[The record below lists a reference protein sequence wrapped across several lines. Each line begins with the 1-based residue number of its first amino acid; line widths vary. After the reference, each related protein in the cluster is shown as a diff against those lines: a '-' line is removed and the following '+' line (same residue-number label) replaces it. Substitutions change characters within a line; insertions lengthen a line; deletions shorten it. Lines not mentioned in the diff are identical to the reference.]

1 MSFPVPTEPQQW
13 LSWVGDLARRM
24 TDYGQNQV
32 NLFSDYQVLVQRALA
47 ISSSSVAIFACLLA
61 IYCFLAIDPKRLVF
75 RHQLIAFLLL
85 FDLLKACILLLYPAR
100 VLTHPTAYANRRFC
114 QVVGFFTA
122 TAIEGADL
130 AILSF
135 ALHTLLLIF
144 KPDLSMKVPETGRVE
159 GGLYKYRY
167 YVYGLSFV
175 IPLVMASLAYI
186 GVGYISFVCWC
197 YLPQQPVWYRL
208 VLSWVP
214 RYLIIVTII
223 LVYGLIYYY
232 VLKEFK
238 ALGGVFTTMQH
249 QHTRDSNVKPSFFSA
264 LRFFFYNIR
273 DFFHERFVV
282 PKAERDGNTSSSET
296 SAVEAVG
303 SRTKTVQSLD
313 ESPNNEQHDH
323 VNHTHNIIHD
333 PELEAANLASFRK
346 RQKTIER
353 QMKSIFIYP
362 VAYVSV
368 WLFPFLLQCTQ
379 FNHERTHGPVYWLN
393 YLGAFMQPFNGFVD
407 SLVFFYREEPWKYT
421 IMKNYEKDN
430 AYRLDHYVRHHSG
443 DLDTLD
449 RRRRYSSY
457 SADMAI
463 DIQQYSLWRRVLAKL
478 RLPLMG
484 LPTEENIAK
493 FQNNYLT
500 TRLEEQRSSAG
511 QGLGNIQQVEGNPD
525 FTSLMT
531 KHDFSNLLTGDLAEG
546 DFRLTLENYSLN
558 FSKERRSSYSS
569 QGRNELRTSITSPSN
584 KSSRSRRFS
593 TMDPHEAIPESK
605 EYVPQES
612 SAGNRKGTASYAN
625 SKRPSQRSERSGSEE
640 VELDFLQFLRDGP

>member
-1 MSFPVPTEPQQW
+1 MPPPW
-13 LSWVGDLARRM
+13 LSWAGELLKRQ
-24 TDYGQNQV
+24 TDYGQNQLE
-32 NLFSDYQVLVQRALA
+32 LFSDYQNLVQRALA
-47 ISSSSVAIFACLLA
+47 ILSSLVAIFACLLA
-61 IYCFLAIDPKRLVF
+61 MYCFLAIDPKRLVF

-100 VLTHPTAYANRRFC
+100 VLTHPTAYVNKRFC

-144 KPDLSMKVPETGRVE
+144 RPQLSVKLSETGRVE

-214 RYLIIVTII
+214 RYLIIVIII

-232 VLKEFK
+232 VLKEFR

-249 QHTRDSNVKPSFFSA
+249 QHTRDSNDKPSFFSA
-264 LRFFFYNIR
+264 LQFFYMKVR
-273 DFFHERFVV
+273 DTIQESFFIPR
-282 PKAERDGNTSSSET
+282 AERNGSSSSSDA

-303 SRTKTVQSLD
+303 SRAKTDQSLD
-313 ESPNNEQHDH
+313 ETPTQDQDE
-323 VNHTHNIIHD
+323 VNHTHNIMHD
-333 PELEAANLASFRK
+333 SELEAANLASFRK
-346 RQKTIER
+346 RQKLIER

-362 VAYVSV
+362 IAYVSV

-379 FNHERTHGPVYWLN
+379 FNHERKHGPVYWLN

-407 SLVFFYREEPWKYT
+407 ALVFFYREEPWKYT

-430 AYRLDHYVRHHSG
+430 AFRLDNYMRHHSG
-443 DLDTLD
+443 DLNSLP
-449 RRRRYSSY
+449 RRRRLSSY
-457 SADMAI
+457 SAAMSIDME
-463 DIQQYSLWRRVLAKL
+463 QYSLWRRVLAKL

-493 FQNNYLT
+493 FQNNYLSS
-500 TRLEEQRSSAG
+500 RLEEQRSAG
-511 QGLGNIQQVEGNPD
+511 QILGSAQPVDANGNPD
-525 FTSLMT
+525 FTTLLT
-531 KHDFSNLLTGDLAEG
+531 KHDFSNLLNGDITEG

-558 FSKERRSSYSS
+558 FSKERRSSYS
-569 QGRNELRTSITSPSN
+569 QGKQEHRTSMTSPSN
-584 KSSRSRRFS
+584 KSSRSRRLS
-593 TMDPHEAIPESK
+593 MMDPHEPIPESK
-605 EYVPQES
+605 EYVPQETG
-612 SAGNRKGTASYAN
+612 AGHRKGTASYAN
-625 SKRPSQRSERSGSEE
+625 SKRPSQRSDRSSSVGED

>member
-1 MSFPVPTEPQQW
+1 MSLF
-13 LSWVGDLARRM
+13 
-24 TDYGQNQV
+24 TDYQN
-32 NLFSDYQVLVQRALA
+32 LVQRALA
-47 ISSSSVAIFACLLA
+47 ILSSLCSIFACLLA

-100 VLTHPTAYANRRFC
+100 VLTHPTAYSNKRFC

-122 TAIEGADL
+122 TSIEGADL

-144 KPDLSMKVPETGRVE
+144 RPQLSVKVSDTGRVE

-175 IPLVMASLAYI
+175 IPLVMAALAHI

-197 YLPQQPVWYRL
+197 YLPQLPVWYRL

-214 RYLIIVTII
+214 RYLIIITII

-232 VLKEFK
+232 VLKEFR
-238 ALGGVFTTMQH
+238 ALGGVYSTMQH
-249 QHTRDSNVKPSFFSA
+249 QRTHDSNTKPSFFSS
-264 LRFFFYNIR
+264 LRYIYDKTRYAINDKFFVPRPDR
-273 DFFHERFVV
+273 D
-282 PKAERDGNTSSSET
+282 SSSTSED
-296 SAVEAVG
+296 SAVEAIG

-313 ESPNNEQHDH
+313 ETPNHDH
-323 VNHTHNIIHD
+323 ENENENENVNHTQNIMHD
-333 PELEAANLASFRK
+333 SDLEAANLANFRK
-346 RQKTIER
+346 RQKLIER

-362 VAYVSV
+362 IAYISV

-379 FNHERTHGPVYWLN
+379 FNYERTHGPVHWLN

-407 SLVFFYREEPWKYT
+407 ALVFFYREEPWKYT

-430 AYRLDHYVRHHSG
+430 AHRLDNYMRHHSG
-443 DLDTLD
+443 DLNSLS
-449 RRRRYSSY
+449 RRRKLSSY
-457 SADMAI
+457 SGALSIDME
-463 DIQQYSLWRRVLAKL
+463 QYSLWRRILAKL

-484 LPTEENIAK
+484 LPTEENVTK
-493 FQNNYLT
+493 FQNSYLSS
-500 TRLEEQRSSAG
+500 RLEEQRSTSVNNLGSAAP
-511 QGLGNIQQVEGNPD
+511 LDANGNPD

-531 KHDFSNLLTGDLAEG
+531 KHDFSNLLNGEIIEG
-546 DFRLTLENYSLN
+546 DFRETLEAYSLN
-558 FSKERRSSYSS
+558 FSKERRSSHS
-569 QGRNELRTSITSPSN
+569 QGKHDNRGSITSISN
-584 KSSRSRRFS
+584 KSSKSRRLS
-593 TMDPHEAIPESK
+593 TMDPRDPIPESK
-605 EYVPQES
+605 EYTPQES
-612 SAGNRKGTASYAN
+612 SAAFRKGIALNASG
-625 SKRPSQRSERSGSEE
+625 KRPSQRSDRSSSVGED